1 MNYRHA
7 FHAGNIA
14 DVWKHA
20 ILAFVLDYLKRKP
33 MPFRVID
40 THAGIGLY
48 DLDADQA
55 IRTGEF
61 VEGIARLW
69 RASLSPEAEAL
80 LAPYLSIVAS
90 MNPDGRPRFYPG
102 SPGIAQGLVREVDRL
117 SFCELHPEDARS
129 LAARFRRDNRV
140 KVFDIDGW
148 LAAKAFVP
156 PPERRGLLLVDPP
169 FEERGDYGR
178 LVETLMAAYKKW
190 ATGVFLLWYP
200 VKDAAETRRFHQAI
214 AALQLPKVLTVETVW
229 RPIDGERLSGSGM
242 VTVNAPFTLKAAVE
256 AAAPGIWVALGKND
270 GRTMVW

>member
-7 FHAGNIA
+7 YHAGNIA

-33 MPFRVID
+33 APFRVID

-48 DLDADQA
+48 DLDADEA
-55 IRTGEF
+55 TRTGEF

-69 RASLSPEAEAL
+69 RAPLPPEAEAF
-80 LAPYLSIVAS
+80 LAPYFSIVAA

-102 SPGIAQGLVREVDRL
+102 SPEIARGLARDVDRL
-117 SFCELHPEDARS
+117 AFCELHPEDARA
-129 LAARFRRDNRV
+129 LAIRFRRDDRV
-140 KVFDIDGW
+140 KVVDIDGW

-178 LVETLMAAYKKW
+178 LVETLAAAHGKW

-200 VKDAAETRRFHQAI
+200 VKDTAESRRFHQSI
-214 AALQLPKVLTVETVW
+214 AALGLPKVLTVETIW
-229 RPIDGERLSGSGM
+229 RPIDGERLSGSGV

-256 AAAPGIWVALGKND
+256 AAAPGIWAALGKRD
-270 GRTMVW
+270 GRTTVW

>member
-7 FHAGNIA
+7 YHAGNIA

-20 ILAFVLDYLKRKP
+20 ILAFVLNYLKRKP
-33 MPFRVID
+33 APFRVID
-40 THAGIGLY
+40 THAAIGLY

-55 IRTGEF
+55 TRTGEF

-69 RASLSPEAEAL
+69 RAPLSLEADAF
-80 LAPYLSIVAS
+80 LAPYLSIVTS

-102 SPGIAQGLVREVDRL
+102 SPEIARGLTRKVDRL
-117 SFCELHPEDARS
+117 SFCELHPEDARVLVS
-129 LAARFRRDNRV
+129 RFQRDDRI
-140 KVFDIDGW
+140 KVLHIDGW

-178 LVETLMAAYKKW
+178 LVDTLMAAHGKW

-200 VKDAAETRRFHQAI
+200 VKDAAVTRRFHQAI
-214 AALQLPKVLTVETVW
+214 AALELPKTLTVETIW
-229 RPIDGERLSGSGM
+229 RPIDGERLSGAGL

-256 AAAPGIWVALGKND
+256 AAAPSIWAALGKRD